1 MYSHQNP
8 SKFHQQ
14 LLTLQEIFEIFKILF
29 LFRIL
34 WPKTGTVRC
43 HLHEKLKIFYFCD
56 LVVAS
61 EHESPV
67 FGISTLTESQKMG
80 YRVEEEEIRL
90 EKHVQML
97 KRLLKCLKNVS

>member
-1 MYSHQNP
+1 M
-8 SKFHQQ
+8 
-14 LLTLQEIFEIFKILF
+14 
-29 LFRIL
+29 
-34 WPKTGTVRC
+34 
-43 HLHEKLKIFYFCD
+43 
-56 LVVAS
+56 VAS